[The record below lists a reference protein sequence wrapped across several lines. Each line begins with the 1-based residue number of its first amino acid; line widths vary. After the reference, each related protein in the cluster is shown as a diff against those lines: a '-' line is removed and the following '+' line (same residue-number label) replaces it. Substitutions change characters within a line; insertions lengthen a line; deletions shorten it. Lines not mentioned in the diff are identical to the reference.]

1 MLLALLCS
9 TASAVDIPVVGR
21 PAADF
26 HDAAGENVT
35 IAVEVAPRELA
46 LGDDITLTLRVEGLL
61 NAAEA
66 KRPDLR
72 LLPDFHE
79 AFVITD
85 EPSPATASV
94 YVYRLRPR
102 TTDVKEVPEF
112 LYRYFKPSR
121 KAGGAPPSQWFPLT
135 STDPVPITVRPA
147 AEAPPSAVPLDVP
160 DFARAVTAGDA
171 LLGSTEPDDVP
182 FGWLIAGM
190 LVPPLA
196 FLVVRGTHRQNRS
209 RRRSKAGRDALRALA
224 RGREPHVV
232 IRAYACRRAVAC
244 SGRVS
249 PMLAL

>member
-1 MLLALLCS
+1 M
-9 TASAVDIPVVGR
+9 
-21 PAADF
+21 
-26 HDAAGENVT
+26 
-35 IAVEVAPRELA
+35 
-46 LGDDITLTLRVEGLL
+46 
-61 NAAEA
+61 
-66 KRPDLR
+66 
-72 LLPDFHE
+72 
-79 AFVITD
+79 
-85 EPSPATASV
+85 
-94 YVYRLRPR
+94 
-102 TTDVKEVPEF
+102 
-112 LYRYFKPSR
+112 R

-135 STDPVPITVRPA
+135 STDPVPISVRPV

-232 IRAYACRRAVAC
+232 IREYANDSTDERVGEFLHLCDAVRFGGA
-244 SGRVS
+244 SADLRS
-249 PMLAL
+249 LADKLVRDREAEG